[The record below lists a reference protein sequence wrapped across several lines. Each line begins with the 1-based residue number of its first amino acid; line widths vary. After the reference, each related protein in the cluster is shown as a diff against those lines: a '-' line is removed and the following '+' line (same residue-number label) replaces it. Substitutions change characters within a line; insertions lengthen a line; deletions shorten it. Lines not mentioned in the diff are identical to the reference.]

1 MGSGCRANCGRFEA
15 GTTVDLR
22 IGFNGVSMSV
32 EPRVTLSY
40 VSLGGGHTLI
50 FSPDVN
56 FLKPMGTITSHKG
69 LYLTA
74 GGTELR
80 PPTPCEPPPDCSTT
94 PQCSSVL
101 RPLTCL
107 RRRGCQVHQLPRD

>member
-32 EPRVTLSY
+32 EPRLTFSY

-50 FSPDVN
+50 FTPDVN
-56 FLKPMGTITSHKG
+56 FLKPMGTSTSHKG

-74 GGTELR
+74 GAGISFISASGEASENPFSLNGGGG
-80 PPTPCEPPPDCSTT
+80 PPVPETDNKWRMGGVFPS
-94 PQCSSVL
+94 
-101 RPLTCL
+101 
-107 RRRGCQVHQLPRD
+107 H